1 MDHRESDGIC
11 IWCHEPWPCTTAG
24 VRRELSRYLRDLPV
38 GSTGDPA
45 YDNGREAGIQS
56 AADAIDA

>member
-11 IWCHEPWPCTTAG
+11 IWDHKPWPCMVAQ
-24 VRRELSRYLRDLPV
+24 VRQELAAYLRDLSV

-56 AADAIDA
+56 AADAIDV